1 MREKIAESGLRDE
14 MTQKIKDWQNR
25 FSAALKTSADEER
38 VCNTYIDLLQKL
50 LCDPITHAP
59 LDAHAV
65 IGNDGRTYGQMSL
78 AVYLYSVPEM
88 YRNRSPL
95 DITNPDPFMI
105 APHPV
110 VRHMMKWLKGHDALL
125 YSEKLE
131 GAYLQLLPKQQPMN
145 VKARMNCIMERQKA
159 LDCIEAE
166 RKSNQSQEF
175 DKKLAGRM
183 QAWRLELEKLSSF
196 KSRADNDLALL
207 KKHDQHEIH
216 AAQERLGAIAAKD
229 QEEYKIADEE
239 LDRIAD
245 QGQLEWEDVK
255 QQLDRSEKQE
265 RISIARLKAKII
277 DHVEKG
283 LTPLIE
289 RIDAYANETLVKIQ
303 AITLKEQ
310 QDLLML
316 DYSIKKLE
324 GEIVELQRRN
334 QALEE
339 AIDSTSRQII
349 VSKQEEVVL
358 QRGIYDTKAAIQEI
372 KERNKDN
379 LFSTIAIIGASI
391 FATWAIQAA
400 LHSTSIGAAI
410 LPERGG
416 ATLRLKLIL

>member
-1 MREKIAESGLRDE
+1 
-14 MTQKIKDWQNR
+14 
-25 FSAALKTSADEER
+25 
-38 VCNTYIDLLQKL
+38 
-50 LCDPITHAP
+50 
-59 LDAHAV
+59 
-65 IGNDGRTYGQMSL
+65 
-78 AVYLYSVPEM
+78 
-88 YRNRSPL
+88 
-95 DITNPDPFMI
+95 
-105 APHPV
+105 
-110 VRHMMKWLKGHDALL
+110 
-125 YSEKLE
+125 
-131 GAYLQLLPKQQPMN
+131 MN